1 MSNRILNI
9 INNNIFILSLCLVIG
24 FTLGFLYRF
33 EIFWDLLNYHYY
45 NAFAFLHNRLN
56 YDIVLGGE
64 NSFFNPLPDLPL
76 YWMIQHLN
84 DYPGI
89 IYGIQGLYYGV
100 CLFFFIKICGLFWN
114 NYTWNGIITTVIATA
129 VAATGQAIWMQM
141 GTATNEIQV
150 TTFILAGLYLLFKI
164 TFRPDLQK
172 GYKFLIV
179 GLLMGFALGLKPTVV
194 SYCLGAGLTSVI
206 FYKKLNKP
214 LPYILL
220 FAAGGLLGY
229 LLSNGWFM
237 WHYWEWYKNPFFPFA
252 NSIFKSEYYDNAN
265 FRDTQFLPSLKL
277 FFVYPYIWN
286 LFKFKIVECS
296 FYDIRLTVYY
306 TIFILTMF
314 GFLFSKR
321 AKLFFKTNYKWG
333 VYFTFL
339 IVTFF
344 IWMALFSIL
353 RYIIVVEMLGCM
365 VICRLVVKWG
375 SEWFN
380 NCAGKYKIFKIAGCV
395 IGIFLITIFI
405 SLPAN
410 KLDDEINSSD
420 KFLEIEN
427 FNFPD
432 NSVIRVYNAPTS
444 LYIAEWAKK
453 NKIRA
458 VGFVLSFGRDFVN
471 EGKFKQIRE
480 AVLNEYSGPD
490 ILVYR
495 AFHLNPN
502 YPERNK
508 PNVLLTE
515 KVEQEILEKN
525 LYCRDIK
532 SNLSAQKLA
541 AKICVPQ
548 ELKKQI
554 LGDD

>member
-1 MSNRILNI
+1 MNIKILNLL
-9 INNNIFILSLCLVIG
+9 NNNIFTLSLCLIIG
-24 FTLGFLYRF
+24 FTLGFVYRF
-33 EIFWDLLNYHYY
+33 ETFWDLLNYHYY
-45 NAFAFLHNRLN
+45 NAFAFLYNRLN

-220 FAAGGLLGY
+220 FAVGGLLGY

-277 FFVYPYIWN
+277 FFIYPYIWN

-306 TIFILTMF
+306 TIFLLTIF
-314 GFLFSKR
+314 SFLFSKKAR
-321 AKLFFKTNYKWG
+321 SFFKTNYKWG

-365 VICRLVVKWG
+365 VICQLVVKWCF
-375 SEWFN
+375 EWFN
-380 NCAGKYKIFKIAGCV
+380 DCTGKHKIFKIAGCV
-395 IGIFLITIFI
+395 IGIFLITIFV

-410 KLDDEINSSD
+410 KLDDEINSSE

-480 AVLNEYSGPD
+480 AALNEYSGPD

-502 YPERNK
+502 YPNRNK

-515 KVEQEILEKN
+515 KVEREILEKN

>member
-1 MSNRILNI
+1 MNIKILNLL
-9 INNNIFILSLCLVIG
+9 NNNIFTLSLCLIIG
-24 FTLGFLYRF
+24 FTLGFVYRF
-33 EIFWDLLNYHYY
+33 ETFWDLLNYHYY

-89 IYGIQGLYYGV
+89 IYGVQGLYYGV
-100 CLFFFIKICGLFWN
+100 CLFFFIKICGLFWDN
-114 NYTWNGIITTVIATA
+114 HTWSGIITTVIATA

-220 FAAGGLLGY
+220 FAVGGLLGY

-237 WHYWEWYKNPFFPFA
+237 WHYWEWYQNPFFPFA

-306 TIFILTMF
+306 TIFLLTIF
-314 GFLFSKR
+314 SFLFSKKAR
-321 AKLFFKTNYKWG
+321 LFFKTNYKWG
-333 VYFTFL
+333 VYFTSL
-339 IVTFF
+339 SVTFF

-365 VICRLVVKWG
+365 VICRLVVKWCF
-375 SEWFN
+375 EWFN
-380 NCAGKYKIFKIAGCV
+380 DCTGKYKIFKIAGCV
-395 IGIFLITIFI
+395 IGIFLITIFV

-410 KLDDEINSSD
+410 KLDDEINSSE

-480 AVLNEYSGPD
+480 AALNEYSGPD

-502 YPERNK
+502 YPNRNK

-515 KVEQEILEKN
+515 KVEREILEKN

>member
-1 MSNRILNI
+1 MNIKILNLL
-9 INNNIFILSLCLVIG
+9 NNNIFTLSLCLIIG
-24 FTLGFLYRF
+24 FTLGFVYRF
-33 EIFWDLLNYHYY
+33 ETFWDLLNYHYY

-89 IYGIQGLYYGV
+89 IYGVQGLYYGV
-100 CLFFFIKICGLFWN
+100 CLFFFIKICGLFWDN
-114 NYTWNGIITTVIATA
+114 HTWSGIITTVIATA

-179 GLLMGFALGLKPTVV
+179 GLLMGFALGLKPTVI

-220 FAAGGLLGY
+220 FAVGGLLGY

-237 WHYWEWYKNPFFPFA
+237 WHYWEWYQNPFFPFA

-277 FFVYPYIWN
+277 FFIYPYIWN

-306 TIFILTMF
+306 TIFLLTIF
-314 GFLFSKR
+314 SFLFSKKAR
-321 AKLFFKTNYKWG
+321 LFFKTNYKWG

-365 VICRLVVKWG
+365 VICRLVVKWCF
-375 SEWFN
+375 EWFN
-380 NCAGKYKIFKIAGCV
+380 DCTGKHKIFKIAGCV
-395 IGIFLITIFI
+395 IGIFLITIFV

-410 KLDDEINSSD
+410 KLDDEINSSE

-480 AVLNEYSGPD
+480 AALNEYSGPD

-502 YPERNK
+502 YPNRNK

-515 KVEQEILEKN
+515 KVEREILEKN

>member
-1 MSNRILNI
+1 MNIKILNLL
-9 INNNIFILSLCLVIG
+9 NNNIFTLSLCLIIG
-24 FTLGFLYRF
+24 FTLGFVYRF
-33 EIFWDLLNYHYY
+33 ETFWDLLNYHYY
-45 NAFAFLHNRLN
+45 NAFAFLYNRLN

-172 GYKFLIV
+172 WYKFLIV
-179 GLLMGFALGLKPTVV
+179 GLLMGIALGLKPTVV

-206 FYKKLNKP
+206 FYKKLNRP

-220 FAAGGLLGY
+220 FAVGGLLGY

-306 TIFILTMF
+306 TIFLLTIF
-314 GFLFSKR
+314 SFLFSKKAR
-321 AKLFFKTNYKWG
+321 LFFKTNYKWG

-339 IVTFF
+339 IITFF

-365 VICRLVVKWG
+365 VICRLVVKWCF
-375 SEWFN
+375 EWFN
-380 NCAGKYKIFKIAGCV
+380 DCTEKHKIFKIAGCV
-395 IGIFLITIFI
+395 IGIFLITIFV

-410 KLDDEINSSD
+410 KLDDEINSSE

-480 AVLNEYSGPD
+480 AALNEYSGPD

-502 YPERNK
+502 YPNRNK

-515 KVEQEILEKN
+515 KVEREILEKN

>member
-1 MSNRILNI
+1 MNIKILNLL
-9 INNNIFILSLCLVIG
+9 NANIFTLSLCLIIG
-24 FTLGFLYRF
+24 FTLGFVYRF
-33 EIFWDLLNYHYY
+33 ETFWDLLNYHYY
-45 NAFAFLHNRLN
+45 NAFAFLYNRLN

-179 GLLMGFALGLKPTVV
+179 GLLMGIALGLKPTVV

-206 FYKKLNKP
+206 FYKKLNRP

-220 FAAGGLLGY
+220 FAVGGLLGY

-306 TIFILTMF
+306 TIFLLTIF
-314 GFLFSKR
+314 SFLFSKKAR
-321 AKLFFKTNYKWG
+321 LFFKTNYKWSI
-333 VYFTFL
+333 YLTFL
-339 IVTFF
+339 SVTFF

-365 VICRLVVKWG
+365 VICRLVVKWCF
-375 SEWFN
+375 EWFN
-380 NCAGKYKIFKIAGCV
+380 DCTGKHKIFKIAGCV
-395 IGIFLITIFI
+395 IGIFLITIFV

-410 KLDDEINSSD
+410 KVDDEINSSE

-432 NSVIRVYNAPTS
+432 NSVIKVYNAPTS
-444 LYIAEWAKK
+444 LYIAEWAKG
-453 NKIRA
+453 NNIRA
-458 VGFVLSFGRDFVN
+458 LGYVMSFGKDFLHN
-471 EGKFKQIRE
+471 NKFKQIKDD
-480 AVLNEYSGPD
+480 VLKNYNGPD
-490 ILVYR
+490 ILV
-495 AFHLNPN
+495 FKEFGNHPNHPNPLR
-502 YPERNK
+502 YGITQLAK
-508 PNVLLTE
+508 
-515 KVEQEILEKN
+515 KEILEKN
-525 LYCRDIK
+525 LYCREIK
-532 SNLSAQKLA
+532 SNLEPK

>member
-1 MSNRILNI
+1 MNIKILNLL
-9 INNNIFILSLCLVIG
+9 NANIFTLSLCLIIG
-24 FTLGFLYRF
+24 FTLGFVYRF
-33 EIFWDLLNYHYY
+33 ETFWDLLNYHYY
-45 NAFAFLHNRLN
+45 NAFAFLYNRLN

-179 GLLMGFALGLKPTVV
+179 GLLMGIALGLKPTVI

-206 FYKKLNKP
+206 FYKKLNRP

-220 FAAGGLLGY
+220 FAVGGLLGY

-277 FFVYPYIWN
+277 FFIYPYIWN

-306 TIFILTMF
+306 TIFLLTIF
-314 GFLFSKR
+314 SFLFSKKAR
-321 AKLFFKTNYKWG
+321 LFFKTNYKWG

-365 VICRLVVKWG
+365 VICRLVVKWCF
-375 SEWFN
+375 EWFN
-380 NCAGKYKIFKIAGCV
+380 DCTGKHKIFKIAGCV
-395 IGIFLITIFI
+395 IGIFLITIFV

-410 KLDDEINSSD
+410 KLDDEINSSE

-480 AVLNEYSGPD
+480 AALNEYSGPD

-502 YPERNK
+502 YPNRNK

-515 KVEQEILEKN
+515 KVEREILEKN

-532 SNLSAQKLA
+532 SNLSAQKLT

>member
-1 MSNRILNI
+1 MNIKILNLL
-9 INNNIFILSLCLVIG
+9 NNNIFTLSLCLIIG
-24 FTLGFLYRF
+24 FTLGFVYRF
-33 EIFWDLLNYHYY
+33 ETFWDLLNYHYY

-89 IYGIQGLYYGV
+89 IYGVQGLYYGV
-100 CLFFFIKICGLFWN
+100 CLFFFIKICGLFWDN
-114 NYTWNGIITTVIATA
+114 HTWSGIITTVIATA

-220 FAAGGLLGY
+220 FAVGGLLGY

-237 WHYWEWYKNPFFPFA
+237 WHYWEWYQNPFFPFA

-265 FRDTQFLPSLKL
+265 FRDTKFLPSLKL

-306 TIFILTMF
+306 TIFLLTIF
-314 GFLFSKR
+314 SFLFSKKAR
-321 AKLFFKTNYKWG
+321 LFFKTNYKWSI
-333 VYFTFL
+333 YLTFL
-339 IVTFF
+339 SVTFF

-365 VICRLVVKWG
+365 VICRLVVKWCF
-375 SEWFN
+375 EWFN
-380 NCAGKYKIFKIAGCV
+380 DCTGKHKIFKIAGCV
-395 IGIFLITIFI
+395 IGIFLITIFV

-410 KLDDEINSSD
+410 KLDDEINSSE

-480 AVLNEYSGPD
+480 AALNEYSGPD

-502 YPERNK
+502 YPNRNK

-515 KVEQEILEKN
+515 KVEREILEKN

>member
-1 MSNRILNI
+1 MNIKILNLL
-9 INNNIFILSLCLVIG
+9 NNNIFTLSLCLIIG
-24 FTLGFLYRF
+24 FTLGFVYRF
-33 EIFWDLLNYHYY
+33 ETFWDLLNYHYY

-89 IYGIQGLYYGV
+89 IYGVQGLYYGV

-220 FAAGGLLGY
+220 FAVGGLLGY

-277 FFVYPYIWN
+277 FFIYPYIWN

-306 TIFILTMF
+306 TIFLLTIF
-314 GFLFSKR
+314 SFLFSKKAR
-321 AKLFFKTNYKWG
+321 LFFKTNYKWG

-365 VICRLVVKWG
+365 VICRLVVKWCF
-375 SEWFN
+375 EWFN
-380 NCAGKYKIFKIAGCV
+380 DCTGKHKIFKIAGCV
-395 IGIFLITIFI
+395 IGIFLITIFV

-410 KLDDEINSSD
+410 KLDDEINSSE

-427 FNFPD
+427 FNFLD

-480 AVLNEYSGPD
+480 AALNEYSGPD

-502 YPERNK
+502 YPNRNK

-515 KVEQEILEKN
+515 KVEREILEKN

>member
-1 MSNRILNI
+1 MNIKILNLL
-9 INNNIFILSLCLVIG
+9 NNNIFTLSLCLIIG
-24 FTLGFLYRF
+24 FTLGFVYRF
-33 EIFWDLLNYHYY
+33 ETFWDLLNYHYY

-89 IYGIQGLYYGV
+89 IYGVQGLYYGV
-100 CLFFFIKICGLFWN
+100 CLFFFIKICGLFWDN
-114 NYTWNGIITTVIATA
+114 HTWSGIITTVIATA

-220 FAAGGLLGY
+220 FAVGGLLGY

-237 WHYWEWYKNPFFPFA
+237 WHYWEWYQNPFFPFA

-265 FRDTQFLPSLKL
+265 FRDTKFLPSLKL

-306 TIFILTMF
+306 TIFLLTIF
-314 GFLFSKR
+314 SFLFSKKAR
-321 AKLFFKTNYKWG
+321 LFFKTNYKWG

-365 VICRLVVKWG
+365 VICRLVVKWCF
-375 SEWFN
+375 EWFN
-380 NCAGKYKIFKIAGCV
+380 DCTGKHKIFKIAGCV
-395 IGIFLITIFI
+395 IGIFLITIFV

-410 KLDDEINSSD
+410 KLDDEINSSE

-480 AVLNEYSGPD
+480 AALNEYSGPD

-502 YPERNK
+502 YPNRNK

-515 KVEQEILEKN
+515 KVEREILEKN

>member
-1 MSNRILNI
+1 MNIKILNLL
-9 INNNIFILSLCLVIG
+9 NNNIFTLSLCLIIG
-24 FTLGFLYRF
+24 FTLGFVYRF
-33 EIFWDLLNYHYY
+33 ETFWDLLNYHYY

-89 IYGIQGLYYGV
+89 IYGVQGLYYGV
-100 CLFFFIKICGLFWN
+100 CLFFFIKICGLFWDN
-114 NYTWNGIITTVIATA
+114 HTWSGIITTVIATA

-179 GLLMGFALGLKPTVV
+179 GLLMGFALGLKPTVI

-206 FYKKLNKP
+206 FYKKLNSP

-220 FAAGGLLGY
+220 FAVGGLLGY

-265 FRDTQFLPSLKL
+265 YRDTQFLPSLKNY
-277 FFVYPYIWN
+277 FIFPFIWHI
-286 LFKFKIVECS
+286 FKYKIVECS
-296 FYDIRLTVYY
+296 FPDIRLTVYY
-306 TIFILTMF
+306 TLLIITMF
-314 GFLFSKR
+314 GLMCSKQIR
-321 AKLFFKTNYKWG
+321 LFFKSNYKWSI
-333 VYFTFL
+333 YLTFL
-339 IVTFF
+339 SVTFF
-344 IWMALFSIL
+344 IWMAIFSIL
-353 RYIIVVEMLGCM
+353 RYIIVVEMLGCIA
-365 VICRLVVKWG
+365 ICRLIVYYVFDLCNDKIDKYRIVK
-375 SEWFN
+375 
-380 NCAGKYKIFKIAGCV
+380 ILGCS
-395 IGIFLITIFI
+395 IGIILVFIFI
-405 SLPAN
+405 YVPIN
-410 KLDDEINSSD
+410 KVDDEINSSG

-432 NSVIRVYNAPTS
+432 NSVIKVYNAPTS

-480 AVLNEYSGPD
+480 AALNEYSGPD

-502 YPERNK
+502 YPNRNK

-515 KVEQEILEKN
+515 KVEREILEKN

>member
-1 MSNRILNI
+1 MNIKILNLL
-9 INNNIFILSLCLVIG
+9 NNNIFTLSLCLIIG
-24 FTLGFLYRF
+24 FTLGFVYRF
-33 EIFWDLLNYHYY
+33 ETFWDLLNYHYY

-89 IYGIQGLYYGV
+89 IYGVQGLYYGV

-179 GLLMGFALGLKPTVV
+179 GLLMGIALGLKPTVV

-220 FAAGGLLGY
+220 FAVGGLLGY

-277 FFVYPYIWN
+277 FFIYPYIWN

-306 TIFILTMF
+306 TIFLLTIF
-314 GFLFSKR
+314 SFLFSKKAR
-321 AKLFFKTNYKWG
+321 LFFKTNYKWG

-365 VICRLVVKWG
+365 VICRLVVKWCF
-375 SEWFN
+375 EWFN
-380 NCAGKYKIFKIAGCV
+380 DCTGKHKIFKIAGCV
-395 IGIFLITIFI
+395 IGIFLITIFV

-410 KLDDEINSSD
+410 KLDDEINSSE

-480 AVLNEYSGPD
+480 AALNEYSGPD

-502 YPERNK
+502 YPNRNK

-515 KVEQEILEKN
+515 KVEREILEKN